1 MNSVSSECGELKRQY
16 DSCFNSWFV
25 DKFLKGEK
33 NDSCSALFK
42 LYQDC
47 VKMPTEYKRRE
58 TDANRGKWAKKR
70 LFFQLKEKRF
80 KNRRLNCGK

>member
-33 NDSCSALFK
+33 NDSCAALFK

-47 VKMPTEYKRRE
+47 VKKAIQEQKIELWEIEQDILGTE
-58 TDANRGKWAKKR
+58 
-70 LFFQLKEKRF
+70 KEKKAKSERGD
-80 KNRRLNCGK
+80 KNS